1 MSNTTAPKTIED
13 LKKQMKALGVSEENN
28 IKFQDEIDDADHDIE
43 SIKEDI
49 SDREQSMLVDF
60 FRDELKDEKIYDI
73 VKSIMDGTSYTAA
86 PDTINKPPQE
96 SKKDD
101 KKLKKKDENNNT
113 IDIQYD
119 NTQLP
124 TQNNSNSG
132 YGMQDGIYGGYGD
145 SLSIFDCMFGGGSHS
160 TNTAAKKSPE
170 IRTIL
175 DITLEDVY
183 AGGSKTIKIQRRVAC
198 KKDNASV
205 TCSKCNGQGSTTH
218 LERMGPMVLQK
229 RSECSM
235 CNGIGYI
242 LDIEEYEI
250 KCDIPIGCLHT
261 EKITIIGEGHR
272 YPNMI
277 KGDVI
282 VVIKVNKHSNTT
294 ELIRYQ
300 YGQLAFTICGYLST
314 AIGAPVLRVT
324 FEGLIWTVLPM
335 LTVVA
340 NDVFAYGFG
349 KIFGKHQLTL
359 LSPKKTWEG
368 YIYSAIATI
377 PFGYLM
383 ANFFMRYNVLF
394 CPKYEFSFGL
404 VDCEP
409 NIMFFKTEYNIY
421 GYLINIE
428 PFQIY
433 NFVISIWIAIIC
445 PIGGFMAS
453 GYKRAFGL
461 KNYGSIIP
469 GHGGI
474 TDRMDAEVLMCG
486 FVPLFYNIIM
496 MKQRTLNVDE
506 LQLEITSSL
515 TNQDVSMVIKLLE
528 SLITY

>member
-1 MSNTTAPKTIED
+1 MALWNTRRFVSMNILLVLFSIVIYNGHLAVVLMEIGVQLSVSFEVASIGIKPELECHVPYFNKLRWYILIIGHIYVADGWALMD
-13 LKKQMKALGVSEENN
+13 L
-28 IKFQDEIDDADHDIE
+28 I
-43 SIKEDI
+43 
-49 SDREQSMLVDF
+49 
-60 FRDELKDEKIYDI
+60 LK
-73 VKSIMDGTSYTAA
+73 S
-86 PDTINKPPQE
+86 
-96 SKKDD
+96 
-101 KKLKKKDENNNT
+101 
-113 IDIQYD
+113 
-119 NTQLP
+119 
-124 TQNNSNSG
+124 NNSILILLFQNHILYS
-132 YGMQDGIYGGYGD
+132 
-145 SLSIFDCMFGGGSHS
+145 SIFTLFGF
-160 TNTAAKKSPE
+160 
-170 IRTIL
+170 I
-175 DITLEDVY
+175 Y
-183 AGGSKTIKIQRRVAC
+183 F
-198 KKDNASV
+198 
-205 TCSKCNGQGSTTH
+205 
-218 LERMGPMVLQK
+218 
-229 RSECSM
+229 
-235 CNGIGYI
+235 
-242 LDIEEYEI
+242 
-250 KCDIPIGCLHT
+250 
-261 EKITIIGEGHR
+261 
-272 YPNMI
+272 
-277 KGDVI
+277 
-282 VVIKVNKHSNTT
+282 VIKVNKHSNTT